1 MPRTKKRPSQQ
12 VKKKG
17 ISKRQ
22 ETSLDKHGDKY
33 GAKHKAFMKRRMLMG
48 DSMRAAHKKAK
59 AST

>member
-22 ETSLDKHGDKY
+22 ETSLDKHGDKH
-33 GAKHKAFMKRRMLMG
+33 GAKHKAVYETPHIDGRFY
-48 DSMRAAHKKAK
+48 
-59 AST
+59 ASCTQKS